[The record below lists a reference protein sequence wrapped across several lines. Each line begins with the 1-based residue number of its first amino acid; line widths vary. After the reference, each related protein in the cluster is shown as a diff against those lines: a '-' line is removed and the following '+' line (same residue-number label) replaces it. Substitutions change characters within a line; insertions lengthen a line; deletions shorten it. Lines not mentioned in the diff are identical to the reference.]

1 MTHPNRFNSSQ
12 ITKKRILFVTVGSTL
27 FPALTNLIL
36 SSNILSFLSQSMTEL
51 VVQYGQGDPDCS
63 NLTKVHQSLSV
74 RSLDTEG
81 QSERIMK
88 TGLSKKSEG
97 MEKVGKENGEEEYEY
112 EGMRIKMFRYTN
124 EFSEMIKESDYV
136 VSHAGSGSILSVL
149 RSRKPL
155 LVIPNQTLMD
165 DHQSELAYELSKH
178 GYLLVT
184 SVDNLLQG
192 LERLLNLSPN
202 TLEPFPEQ
210 DRTAFKNILDDTAG
224 YT

>member
-1 MTHPNRFNSSQ
+1 MPNPNRFSSSE

-74 RSLDTEG
+74 NSIRL
-81 QSERIMK
+81 
-88 TGLSKKSEG
+88 
-97 MEKVGKENGEEEYEY
+97 
-112 EGMRIKMFRYTN
+112 FRYTN
-124 EFSEMIKESDYV
+124 EFSQMIKESDFV

-165 DHQSELAYELSKH
+165 DHQSELAHELSKH